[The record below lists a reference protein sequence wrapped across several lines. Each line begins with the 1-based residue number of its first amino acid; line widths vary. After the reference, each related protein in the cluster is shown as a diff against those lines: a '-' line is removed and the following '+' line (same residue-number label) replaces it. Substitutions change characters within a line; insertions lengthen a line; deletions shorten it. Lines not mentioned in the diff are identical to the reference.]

1 MPTSDRPGPF
11 AGAGAVTMTRVE
23 RRVNTESNVGGRR
36 YRFDM
41 SLTPRGN
48 DRVAPTPRPATRTED
63 VRHGALSTAIWH
75 DAPPMTDDELRIAA
89 DSAWAIELGLDDP
102 EWPVEDR
109 DDGAADSD
117 TDPRTVADRPSPG
130 DAADLALHSLEAVA
144 RERRRT
150 AAEESR
156 LIALILDEATAQ
168 PEPWVGPD
176 PTLDLDAE
184 DARRRRVATIR
195 RDRLDMAERAAV
207 AEIAVRLRISEQT
220 VRIRAD
226 QARTLQQR
234 CPSTWAT
241 FLVGDTSERQASET
255 ARLAASLPDDDAV
268 AWRAFDEGAADRA
281 RRLTPARFA
290 VSARTLRERVHG
302 ESLEERHRRAA
313 RDRGVWLTAE
323 LDGMTTLTALLP
335 ADRAHAAMSHI
346 DRAARHLA
354 SVPDEDRSLAQL
366 RADAFAQMLTA
377 DAAATPRSR
386 TRTPSGTIRD
396 DRRGDDDPPSGAPR
410 RATASIVVTVPAL
423 TLLGESDDAAILDG
437 YGPIDL
443 DTARR
448 LAGEATSWVRL
459 LTHPVSGA
467 PLALDRTTYRVTAAL
482 RRWLGVTSPTCIF
495 PGCGRSARACDIDHL
510 TAWADGGRT
519 DIDNLEPECRHHHRL
534 RHETVWTPTRDA
546 QTGVVTWRSPRGHET
561 EPDPPPF

>member
-1 MPTSDRPGPF
+1 MNLS
-11 AGAGAVTMTRVE
+11 
-23 RRVNTESNVGGRR
+23 
-36 YRFDM
+36 
-41 SLTPRGN
+41 PRGN
-48 DRVAPTPRPATRTED
+48 DRVAPAPRPLACMKED
-63 VRHGALSTAIWH
+63 DDLSELSAAIWS
-75 DAPPMTDDELRIAA
+75 DTPPMTDDELRIAA
-89 DSAWAIELGLDDP
+89 DIAWAAELGLDDP
-102 EWPVEDR
+102 EWPVEAD
-109 DDGAADSD
+109 DDGPPD
-117 TDPRTVADRPSPG
+117 TDTVPQTVADCPSPG
-130 DAADLALHSLEAVA
+130 DAADVALRSLEAVS
-144 RERRRT
+144 RERRRA

-156 LIALILDEATAQ
+156 LIALILDEATAH

-184 DARRRRVATIR
+184 DTRRRSAAAIR

-226 QARTLQQR
+226 QARTLQAR

-241 FLVGDTSERQASET
+241 YVAGDTSERQASET
-255 ARLAASLPDDDAV
+255 ARLAASLPDDDAA
-268 AWRAFDEGAADRA
+268 AWQAFDAGAADRA

-290 VSARTLRERVHG
+290 VSARALRERVHG

-323 LDGMTTLTALLP
+323 LDGMATLTALLP
-335 ADRAHAAMSHI
+335 ADRAHVAMSRI

-354 SVPDEDRSLAQL
+354 SVPDEDRTLAQL

-377 DAAATPRSR
+377 DAVAMGETQTVPPPETSR
-386 TRTPSGTIRD
+386 D
-396 DRRGDDDPPSGAPR
+396 AHRGNGDQPGVAPR
-410 RATASIVVTVPAL
+410 RAAASIVVTVPAL
-423 TLLGESDDAAILDG
+423 TLLGESDDPAVLDG

-459 LTHPVSGA
+459 LTHPMTGA

-482 RRWLGVTSPTCIF
+482 RRWLGVASPTCIF

-519 DIDNLEPECRHHHRL
+519 DVDNLEPECRHHHRL
-534 RHETVWTPTRDA
+534 RHETAWTPTRDA
-546 QTGVVTWRSPRGHET
+546 QTGVVTWRSPRGNET
-561 EPDPPPF
+561 ESDSPPF